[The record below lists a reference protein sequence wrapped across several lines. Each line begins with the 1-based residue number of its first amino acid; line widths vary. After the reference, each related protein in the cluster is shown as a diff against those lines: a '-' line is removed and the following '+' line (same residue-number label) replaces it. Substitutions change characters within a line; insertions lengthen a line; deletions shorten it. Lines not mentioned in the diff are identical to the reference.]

1 MYIYTSKT
9 IIFKSMEI
17 PFQYGKI
24 VEYDSFIDRIED
36 RKELKG
42 FLSNGINTIL
52 VSPRRW
58 GKSSLVKVAMKEL
71 AEEYKNIKVCFLDA
85 FKIHSEEEFYDAF
98 ASAVIEGVSST
109 AEKRW
114 GDFVKY
120 IKLISPTISF
130 NDSPTTSVSLNL
142 KFDPIKSNAESIL
155 NLPEKMA
162 EDKGVKVIVC
172 IDEFQQLAN
181 ISEWKK
187 LVSTMRSV
195 WQQQHR
201 TTYCLYGSKMHMMTT
216 IFNNTQSPFYKFG
229 QLINLK
235 CISKD
240 YWIPYIVDNF
250 KKTRKEI
257 STELAEKICET
268 VQCNSW
274 YIQQYCLFVWMHTD
288 GIVTKED
295 LDKELQL
302 VLDTNEESFLRVIDE
317 LPASQIA
324 MLKAIAAGEQHL
336 NAKETV
342 TRYRLGQPRTITLN
356 KKKLIE
362 KDIIE
367 KNRGKLYILDPM
379 FDLWLKREYGL

>member
-1 MYIYTSKT
+1 MD
-9 IIFKSMEI
+9 I

-24 VEYDSFIDRIED
+24 VEDESFIDRIED
-36 RKELKG
+36 RQELKG

-71 AEEYKNIKVCFLDA
+71 AKEDKNIKVCFLDA
-85 FKIHSEEEFYDAF
+85 FKIHTEEEFYDAF
-98 ASAVIEGVSST
+98 ANAVIEGVSST

-120 IKLISPTISF
+120 IKSISPTISF
-130 NDSPTTSVSLNL
+130 NDSPTTSVSQNL
-142 KFDPIKSNAESIL
+142 RFDPIKSNAESIL

-162 EDKGVKVIVC
+162 EDKGVKVIIC

-181 ISEWKK
+181 INEWKR

-235 CISKD
+235 RISKD
-240 YWIPYIVDNF
+240 YWIPYIVENF
-250 KKTRKEI
+250 RKTGKAI
-257 STELAEKICET
+257 SAELAEKICEK
-268 VQCNSW
+268 VQYNSW

-288 GIVTKED
+288 GIVTESD

-302 VLDTNEESFLRVIDE
+302 VLDTNEESFLREIDE

-324 MLKAIAAGEQHL
+324 MLKAIVAGEQHM

-342 TRYRLGQPRTITLN
+342 ARYRLGQPRTITQN
-356 KKKLIE
+356 KRKLIE

>member
-1 MYIYTSKT
+1 
-9 IIFKSMEI
+9 MEI

-24 VEYDSFIDRIED
+24 VEDDSFIDRIED

-71 AEEYKNIKVCFLDA
+71 AEEDKNIKVCFLDA

-109 AEKRW
+109 AEKRR

-120 IKLISPTISF
+120 IKSISPTISF

-142 KFDPIKSNAESIL
+142 KFDPLKSNAESIL

-181 ISEWKK
+181 INEWKK

-250 KKTRKEI
+250 KKTGKEI
-257 STELAEKICET
+257 SAELAEKICET
-268 VQCNSW
+268 VQYNSW

-302 VLDTNEESFLRVIDE
+302 VLDTNEESFLREIDE

-342 TRYRLGQPRTITLN
+342 VRYRLGQPRTITLN

>member
-1 MYIYTSKT
+1 
-9 IIFKSMEI
+9 MEI

-24 VEYDSFIDRIED
+24 VEDDSFIDRIED

-71 AEEYKNIKVCFLDA
+71 AEEDKNIKVCFLDA

-109 AEKRW
+109 PEKRW

-120 IKLISPTISF
+120 IKSISPTISF

-142 KFDPIKSNAESIL
+142 KFVPLKSNAESIL

-181 ISEWKK
+181 INEWKK

-250 KKTRKEI
+250 KKTGKEI
-257 STELAEKICET
+257 SAELAEKICET
-268 VQCNSW
+268 VQYNSW

-302 VLDTNEESFLRVIDE
+302 VLDTNEESFLREIDE

-342 TRYRLGQPRTITLN
+342 VRYRLGQPRTITLN

-367 KNRGKLYILDPM
+367 KNRRKIYILDPM

>member
-1 MYIYTSKT
+1 
-9 IIFKSMEI
+9 MEI

-24 VEYDSFIDRIED
+24 VEDDSFIDRIED

-71 AEEYKNIKVCFLDA
+71 AEEDKNIKVCFLDA

-109 AEKRW
+109 AEKRR

-120 IKLISPTISF
+120 IKSISPTISF

-142 KFDPIKSNAESIL
+142 KLDPLKSNAESIL

-172 IDEFQQLAN
+172 IDEFQQLAK
-181 ISEWKK
+181 IKEWKK

-201 TTYCLYGSKMHMMTT
+201 TTYCLYGSKMQMMTT

-250 KKTRKEI
+250 KK
-257 STELAEKICET
+257 
-268 VQCNSW
+268 
-274 YIQQYCLFVWMHTD
+274 
-288 GIVTKED
+288 
-295 LDKELQL
+295 
-302 VLDTNEESFLRVIDE
+302 
-317 LPASQIA
+317 
-324 MLKAIAAGEQHL
+324 
-336 NAKETV
+336 
-342 TRYRLGQPRTITLN
+342 
-356 KKKLIE
+356 
-362 KDIIE
+362 
-367 KNRGKLYILDPM
+367 RGKKYPRN
-379 FDLWLKREYGL
+379 WRKRSARQSNTIPGTFSNTACLCGCIQTESSPRKISIRNCNWCWTQMKNHSFVKLTNCRHRK

>member
-1 MYIYTSKT
+1 
-9 IIFKSMEI
+9 MEI

-24 VEYDSFIDRIED
+24 VEDDSFIDRIED

-71 AEEYKNIKVCFLDA
+71 AEEDKNIKVCFLDA

-120 IKLISPTISF
+120 IKSISPNISF

-142 KFDPIKSNAESIL
+142 KFDPLKSNAESIL

-181 ISEWKK
+181 INEWKK

-250 KKTRKEI
+250 KKTGKEI
-257 STELAEKICET
+257 SAELAEKICET
-268 VQCNSW
+268 VQYNSW

-302 VLDTNEESFLRVIDE
+302 VLDTNEESFLREIDE

-342 TRYRLGQPRTITLN
+342 VRYRLGQPRTITLN

-367 KNRGKLYILDPM
+367 KNRRKIYILDPM

>member
-1 MYIYTSKT
+1 
-9 IIFKSMEI
+9 MEI

-24 VEYDSFIDRIED
+24 VEDDCFIDRIED

-71 AEEYKNIKVCFLDA
+71 AEEDKNIKVCFLDA

-120 IKLISPTISF
+120 IKSISPTISF

-142 KFDPIKSNAESIL
+142 KFDPLKSNAESIL

-181 ISEWKK
+181 IKEWKK

-250 KKTRKEI
+250 KKTGKEI
-257 STELAEKICET
+257 SAELAEKICET
-268 VQCNSW
+268 VQYNSW

-302 VLDTNEESFLRVIDE
+302 VLDTNEESFLREIDE

-342 TRYRLGQPRTITLN
+342 VRYRLGQPRTITLN

>member
-1 MYIYTSKT
+1 
-9 IIFKSMEI
+9 MEI

-24 VEYDSFIDRIED
+24 VEDDSFIDRIED

-71 AEEYKNIKVCFLDA
+71 AEEDKNIKVCFLDA

-109 AEKRW
+109 AEKRR

-120 IKLISPTISF
+120 IKSISPTISF

-142 KFDPIKSNAESIL
+142 KLDPLKSNAESIL

-172 IDEFQQLAN
+172 IDEFQQLAK
-181 ISEWKK
+181 IKEWKK

-201 TTYCLYGSKMHMMTT
+201 TTYCLYGSKMQMMTT

-250 KKTRKEI
+250 KKTGKEI
-257 STELAEKICET
+257 SAELAEKICET
-268 VQCNSW
+268 A
-274 YIQQYCLFVWMHTD
+274 L
-288 GIVTKED
+288 
-295 LDKELQL
+295 
-302 VLDTNEESFLRVIDE
+302 
-317 LPASQIA
+317 
-324 MLKAIAAGEQHL
+324 
-336 NAKETV
+336 
-342 TRYRLGQPRTITLN
+342 
-356 KKKLIE
+356 
-362 KDIIE
+362 
-367 KNRGKLYILDPM
+367 
-379 FDLWLKREYGL
+379 

>member
-1 MYIYTSKT
+1 MYICSSKT
-9 IIFKSMEI
+9 IIFKNMEI

-24 VEYDSFIDRIED
+24 VEDDSFIDRIED

-71 AEEYKNIKVCFLDA
+71 AEEDKNIKVCFLDA

-120 IKLISPTISF
+120 IKSISPTTSF

-142 KFDPIKSNAESIL
+142 KFDPLKSNAESIL

-181 ISEWKK
+181 INEWKK

-250 KKTRKEI
+250 KKTGKEI
-257 STELAEKICET
+257 SAELAEKICET
-268 VQCNSW
+268 VQYNSW

-302 VLDTNEESFLRVIDE
+302 VLDTNEESFLREIDE

-342 TRYRLGQPRTITLN
+342 VRYRLGQPRTITLN